1 MITLQIDVITLK
13 IDVITQRIDVITCDH
28 MCDHTPNR
36 YEYASNWC
44 DHASNRW
51 DHTKV
56 DVITQKIDVITHKID
71 VITCDHVWS
80 RPKSMWS
87 HSKPQNMSP
96 NQKERRNRTS
106 LSLARRNSAHE
117 EYTRWQ
123 VTTPVIPPL
132 QNKIFFFFGQRTFV
146 KISTSVPNL
155 GEVSIYHRNLDDSTN

>member
-36 YEYASNWC
+36 YEYASNWR

-51 DHTKV
+51 DHTKI

-123 VTTPVIPPL
+123 VTTPVIPSL
-132 QNKIFFFFGQRTFV
+132 QNKFFFFLAKNIREDFY
-146 KISTSVPNL
+146 ISTKSGGGVNIPP
-155 GEVSIYHRNLDDSTN
+155 